1 MTQHTQA
8 RAGTPAPR
16 GPWRDS
22 LGNASIRAGQVLILL
37 VLAVVAIYALIQV
50 RLVVIP
56 MLLALILAA
65 AIGPFVNWLR
75 RKGWGASLATAVS
88 FLLLLLL
95 FGGLITGIV
104 FAVMGQAGELVS
116 SATEGFDQLYAFAQ
130 NGPIPIDDAQIQQA
144 RDWVVDF
151 ATSSTVGAGAI
162 SGLSAAGNFFAGA
175 LLMVVILFFFLKD
188 GEKIWAF
195 MLRAFKGRRL
205 VKARRVGYSSMLVLG
220 GYVRGTA
227 IVALVD
233 SVFIGLALLLLGVPL
248 ALPLA
253 AIVFIGAFIPLVGA
267 TLAGVLAALI
277 ALVANGP
284 FVALMVIIAVIVV
297 NQLEGNFLQPV
308 VMGRTLQVHALVI
321 LVALTAGT
329 ILAGII
335 GAILSVPVAAVG
347 WAAIKAWNQEK
358 DENITDEEVEEAE
371 KLTALDETGH
381 GLSSTPKEEHARK
394 KEEAGIAVHEA
405 DERPAT
411 HERRVE
417 GQGGDDEPESGMAG
431 DPHAPASGSSAT
443 AGSAGTPAATAA
455 RTSAGAPSATPAGAP
470 DGRPSGAPDAST
482 PTGETAGEGVDGR
495 RGRRGRRGGSS
506 TPTG

>member
-1 MTQHTQA
+1 MTQSEDK
-8 RAGTPAPR
+8 RAAMPTPG

-22 LGNASIRAGQVLILL
+22 LGNASIRAAQVLLVL
-37 VLAVVAIYALIQV
+37 VLAVVAVYALIQV

-65 AIGPFVNWLR
+65 AIGPFVLFLR
-75 RKGWGASLATAVS
+75 RKGWGASTATTVS
-88 FLLLLLL
+88 FLLLLLV

-104 FAVMGQAGELVS
+104 FAVVGQAGELAT
-116 SATEGFDQLYAFAQ
+116 SATKGFDQLYAFAK

-144 RDWVVDF
+144 RDAAVDF
-151 ATSSTVGAGAI
+151 ATSSTAGAGAI
-162 SGLSAAGNFFAGA
+162 SGLSAAGNFIAGA

-195 MLRAFKGRRL
+195 MLRAFKGKRL
-205 VKARRVGYSSMLVLG
+205 VKARRVGYSSMAVLG

-233 SVFIGLALLLLGVPL
+233 SVFIGIALVVLGVPL

-253 AIVFIGAFIPLVGA
+253 AIVFVGAFIPLVGA

-284 FVALMVIIAVIVV
+284 FVALMVIIVVIVV

-321 LVALTAGT
+321 LLALTAGT

-358 DENITDEEVEEAE
+358 DDEITEAEVDEAE

-381 GLSSTPKEEHARK
+381 GLSSTPKEEQAAK
-394 KEEAGIAVHEA
+394 VAQAGIAVDDA
-405 DERPAT
+405 DERPGT
-411 HERRVE
+411 QERRVE
-417 GQGGDDEPESGMAG
+417 GHDDDDRDDSVGSTLDGARALDG
-431 DPHAPASGSSAT
+431 SRSTGTTGRHGSS
-443 AGSAGTPAATAA
+443 
-455 RTSAGAPSATPAGAP
+455 PAGH
-470 DGRPSGAPDAST
+470 
-482 PTGETAGEGVDGR
+482 
-495 RGRRGRRGGSS
+495 
-506 TPTG
+506 

>member
-1 MTQHTQA
+1 MTRSQYPGA
-8 RAGTPAPR
+8 DTPAR
-16 GPWRDS
+16 QDPWRDS
-22 LGNASIRAGQVLILL
+22 LGKAGTRAAQVLLLL
-37 VLAVVAIYALIQV
+37 VLAVVAVYALIQV

-75 RKGWGASLATAVS
+75 RKGWNASLATAVS
-88 FLLLLLL
+88 FLLLLLI

-104 FAVMGQAGELVS
+104 FAVMGQADELAT
-116 SATEGFDQLYAFAQ
+116 SATEGFDKLYAFVQ
-130 NGPIPIDDAQIQQA
+130 NGPIPVDDAQIQQA

-162 SGLSAAGNFFAGA
+162 SGLSAAGNFVAGA

-195 MLRAFKGRRL
+195 MLRAFKGKRL
-205 VKARRVGYSSMLVLG
+205 VKARRVGYSSMAVLG

-233 SVFIGLALLLLGVPL
+233 SLFIGLALFFLDVPL

-253 AIVFIGAFIPLVGA
+253 AIVFVGAFVPLVGA

-284 FVALMVIIAVIVV
+284 FVALLVVIAVIVV

-347 WAAIKAWNQEK
+347 WAAIKAWNEER
-358 DENITDEEVEEAE
+358 DEDITDEEVEDAE
-371 KLTALDETGH
+371 RRTALDETGH
-381 GLSSTPKEEHARK
+381 GLSSTPKHEHAE
-394 KEEAGIAVHEA
+394 KEEAAAVAVAEA
-405 DERPAT
+405 DERPGT
-411 HERRVE
+411 QERRVE
-417 GQGGDDEPESGMAG
+417 GYDTDGKDTGSDSGHDAG
-431 DPHAPASGSSAT
+431 AAAAADVHDADT
-443 AGSAGTPAATAA
+443 GTGTAA
-455 RTSAGAPSATPAGAP
+455 DVPDTGA
-470 DGRPSGAPDAST
+470 
-482 PTGETAGEGVDGR
+482 R
-495 RGRRGRRGGSS
+495 RGRRSRRWGRSGSS
-506 TPTG
+506 PAED